1 MNEEISMRTE
11 SGYLISSNKERCSIL
26 IRDSDLSANDMI
38 DIFISLHLV
47 LEVSLNAFFR
57 NLSLLSIKKDVDT
70 FEIIKNVD
78 SVNFIDKTIMFIYNS
93 KFNFTS
99 EEELREA
106 TRYHSIIGNLKDFS
120 AMRNQ
125 LLHGHAISTVFDG
138 RTNRHSRLKQNINL
152 ENLKRHILNFQ
163 FIFEGM
169 RFYLDKLDS
178 PLTASGKENFK
189 ETYLNDT
196 FLPRLR

>member
-106 TRYHSIIGNLKDFS
+106 TRYHSIIGNLKNFS

-125 LLHGHAISTVFDG
+125 LLHGHSISTVFDG
-138 RTNRHSRLKQNINL
+138 RANRHSRLKQDINL
-152 ENLKRHILNFQ
+152 ENLKNHVAKFR

-178 PLTASGKENFK
+178 SLTVSGKKDFK
-189 ETYLNDT
+189 GAYLSDD
-196 FLPRLR
+196 FLPILR